1 MTRKVCMPV
10 GCSWLH
16 LVCRALLRTAALA
29 WLRYCCC
36 RGWAFLSLESW
47 KSFLLIIHLP
57 TWLGFHHGCV
67 VFCMVSKIL
76 LRQSYSIL
84 ELREMLETLSFF
96 LQVKSRELSCLCLA
110 SPVSESHPE
119 PRPLEYFPFHVGR
132 VRKCHDTKFSMA
144 NYLSSCFS

>member
-1 MTRKVCMPV
+1 MASLGVQSSVEHCSLGLVQILLLQGLGLPFLRKLEKFPV
-10 GCSWLH
+10 DHPPSHMAG
-16 LVCRALLRTAALA
+16 
-29 WLRYCCC
+29 
-36 RGWAFLSLESW
+36 
-47 KSFLLIIHLP
+47 FLLVPNHYHIH
-57 TWLGFHHGCV
+57 FHHGCV
-67 VFCMVSKIL
+67 VCWMVSEIS

-96 LQVKSRELSCLCLA
+96 LQVKSRELNCLCLT